1 MFTRRASCFKRPS
14 VWLQTDTLPGAV
26 IDVLQGRGKFA
37 KGNKLAPKE
46 RQVVWVTCYI
56 SSPRTHITSNS
67 YGHLTSRSHTTT
79 LHGGDCMRE
88 NDSSIAMWFVSAV
101 IRTITFISQLSNPWK
116 MRNSVSNGFALQS
129 KCHYNFKDWGLPW
142 FIRTHS

>member
-1 MFTRRASCFKRPS
+1 MFQETTCLTS
-14 VWLQTDTLPGAV
+14 DTLPGAV

-56 SSPRTHITSNS
+56 SSPRAHITSNS

-79 LHGGDCMRE
+79 SHGVTETERFKYCYVFCQCS
-88 NDSSIAMWFVSAV
+88 N
-101 IRTITFISQLSNPWK
+101 TYYYLYITS
-116 MRNSVSNGFALQS
+116 LQS
-129 KCHYNFKDWGLPW
+129 MKNAKLSQQW
-142 FIRTHS
+142 FCTAIKMSL